1 MDTVILHKL
10 ILEKLLRLKNKENG
24 NILYT
29 RDGLEAAR
37 LVESGEYKAAF
48 FMNPP
53 KAIQISAIARAAEKM
68 PHKSTYFYP
77 KPVSGL
83 VINSLRKDAL
93 I

>member
-1 MDTVILHKL
+1 
-10 ILEKLLRLKNKENG
+10 
-24 NILYT
+24 
-29 RDGLEAAR
+29 
-37 LVESGEYKAAF
+37 
-48 FMNPP
+48 MNPP
-53 KAIQISAIARAAEKM
+53 KAVQISAIAEAAQKM